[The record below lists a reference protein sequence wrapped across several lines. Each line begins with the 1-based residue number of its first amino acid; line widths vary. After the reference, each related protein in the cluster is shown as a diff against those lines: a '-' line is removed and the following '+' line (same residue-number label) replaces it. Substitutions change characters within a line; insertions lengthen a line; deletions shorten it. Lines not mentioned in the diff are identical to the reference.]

1 MGPGDRKDRA
11 GRVVF
16 VAAEMLRDS
25 LGLAE
30 RAAYILTLF
39 RREIDIWVEYKNVIY
54 DVISLNYPPGKL
66 RSKCSIKIKKYDLIN
81 KCIPWKR
88 SRR

>member
-30 RAAYILTLF
+30 RAAYILILVST
-39 RREIDIWVEYKNVIY
+39 KN
-54 DVISLNYPPGKL
+54 L
-66 RSKCSIKIKKYDLIN
+66 RYGRDT
-81 KCIPWKR
+81 R
-88 SRR
+88 M